1 MALDTKYRPRRYEDV
16 LGQDA
21 TVDILREFVRSG
33 AGFHQ
38 GYLFCGPHGNGKTT
52 LGRILARA
60 LLCENPQDGNPCD
73 ECGSCR
79 SLLEKGSS
87 ECFAEMDA
95 ATKSGKANILQLTEE
110 LEYSTFSGK
119 RRIYLF
125 DEAHQLSR
133 QALDALLKPME
144 EFVPGTQDK
153 QLVCIFCT
161 TEPEKMRNTVFSR
174 CAPAFTIR
182 VNAPEVIA
190 KRLSY
195 VCEQE
200 GIPFEAD
207 ALVTIAEVTECHIR
221 DALMAVEA
229 VGKLGSVDAA
239 NLDRYFR
246 LDVNETLLK
255 MLAYIGSDVAK
266 AMALVEEVCQA
277 IAPTSAYS
285 RLTEAAMMAY
295 KVRLGV
301 SKPPAHLNAKF
312 VEKIGELH
320 GDYLLAFANCFA
332 SRVRHPTASML
343 ALDLARLHQVRSGAG
358 VPQAQPAPTPPASP
372 SAPTTATPENAQ
384 SGAGEPQS
392 GSEVPAN
399 GTSPESSENPAPST
413 GNVETEPVDQGAPPA
428 ATATAAYET
437 AGGIHIDP
445 RAVKKRDRG
454 GGTRRTQHPRSLD
467 PLAFRDALSTRVEEL
482 RRDARARGPAGRH
495 ELGGLGAHPVGRDPG

>member
-1 MALDTKYRPRRYEDV
+1 MALDTKYRPQRYKDV

-21 TVDILREFVRSG
+21 TIEILREFVRSG

-38 GYLFCGPHGNGKTT
+38 GYLFCGPYGNGKTT

-73 ECGSCR
+73 ECESCR
-79 SLLEKGSS
+79 TLLDRGSS

-95 ATKSGKANILQLTEE
+95 ATKSGKADILRLTEE
-110 LEYSTFSGK
+110 LEYNTFSGS

-125 DEAHQLSR
+125 DEAHQLSK
-133 QALDALLKPME
+133 QALDAMLKPME
-144 EFVPGTQDK
+144 EFIPGTQDK

-182 VNAPEVIA
+182 VNQPETIA
-190 KRLSY
+190 ERLSW

-200 GIPFEAD
+200 GIPFEIE

-229 VGKLGSVDAA
+229 VAKLGGVVPET
-239 NLDRYFR
+239 LDRYFR

-266 AMALVEEVCQA
+266 AMVLVNDVCQA
-277 IAPTSAYS
+277 ISPTSAYM
-285 RLTEAAMMAY
+285 RLTELSMMAY
-295 KVRLGV
+295 KVRHDV
-301 SKPPAHLNAKF
+301 IKPPAHLNAKF
-312 VEKIGELH
+312 VTKIGELH

-332 SRVRHPTASML
+332 SRVKHPTPSML
-343 ALDLARLHQVRSGAG
+343 ALDLARLHQVRSGAALE
-358 VPQAQPAPTPPASP
+358 VTPVPAPVSPA
-372 SAPTTATPENAQ
+372 APATQAPQ
-384 SGAGEPQS
+384 QGATGT
-392 GSEVPAN
+392 SEGAKVPAN
-399 GTSPESSENPAPST
+399 GTSSKSDEKSDPPG
-413 GNVETEPVDQGAPPA
+413 GNVETEPVGKGVPPQPVA
-428 ATATAAYET
+428 KAAYET

-454 GGTRRTQHPRSLD
+454 GGTRRSNGRSSLQ
-467 PLAFRDALSTRVEEL
+467 ASTFREALGTRVEEL
-482 RRDARARGPAGRH
+482 RQDARVRGPAGRP
-495 ELGGLGAHPVGRDPG
+495 ELGGGGTHPIRGDSG